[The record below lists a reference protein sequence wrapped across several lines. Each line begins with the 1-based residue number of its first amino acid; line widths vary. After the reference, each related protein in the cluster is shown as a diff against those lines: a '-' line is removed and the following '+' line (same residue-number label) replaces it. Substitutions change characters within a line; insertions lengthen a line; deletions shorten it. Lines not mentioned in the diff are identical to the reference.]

1 MSQRKLSRQ
10 QRWRVEKVQGERAR
24 RAEKRGQRDRRQLAE
39 GAYGDEEVGRVVA
52 HFGRHLEVEDSEG
65 LRHRCHLRA
74 NLDALVT
81 GDRVS
86 WRRASD
92 GTGVVEARL
101 ERTST
106 LERPDARGQLKS
118 VAANIDRIMI
128 VFAVEPAPHPFLI
141 DRYLVA
147 AEATGITPALL
158 LNKIDLLDDDHPL
171 HALADRYR
179 ALGYAVIGASV
190 RREGGLEAL
199 EATLYDTTAV
209 FVGQSGVGKSSLID
223 ALLPDQALRV
233 GALSPESRK
242 GRHTTT
248 TARLYHFSRGGG
260 ALIDSPGIREF
271 GLGHLDERRI
281 EAGFIEFHPF
291 LGHCRFRDC
300 RHRQEPGCAILA
312 AAERGDIA
320 PERLESFRRIV
331 DDSAPSR
338 GG

>member
-10 QRWRVEKVQGERAR
+10 QRWRIEKVQSERAR
-24 RAEKRGQRDRRQLAE
+24 RAEKRERRDRRQLAE
-39 GAYGDEEVGRVVA
+39 GEYGDEEPGRVVA

-74 NLDALVT
+74 NLDPLVT

-86 WRRASD
+86 WRRAAD
-92 GTGVVEARL
+92 ETGVVEARL

-147 AEATGITPALL
+147 AEATDITPALV
-158 LNKIDLLDDDHPL
+158 LNKIDLLDDEHAL
-171 HALADRYR
+171 HALAARYR
-179 ALGYAVIGASV
+179 ALGYAVIGACT
-190 RREGGLEAL
+190 RHAGGLAAL
-199 EATLYDTTAV
+199 ESALSDTTAV

-223 ALLPDQALRV
+223 ALLPEQTLRV
-233 GALSPESRK
+233 GELSRDSRK

-248 TARLYHFSRGGG
+248 TARLYHFRGGG

-281 EAGFIEFHPF
+281 EAGFIEFHPW
-291 LGHCRFRDC
+291 LGRCRFRDC

-312 AAERGDIA
+312 AVERGDIA